1 MYELVHAT
9 SVEVVGDHRLRLDFE
24 NGARGE
30 VDFSR
35 HRWNGVFAPLKDP
48 DYFAQVRLDLGAVTW
63 PNEADI
69 APETL
74 YHWAT
79 TGTGP
84 GDRLDPGDSA

>member
-1 MYELVHAT
+1 MYKLVRTT
-9 SVEVVGDHRLRLDFE
+9 SVEVIGDHRLRVTFD
-24 NGARGE
+24 NGAEGE

-48 DYFAQVRLDLGAVTW
+48 AYFAQVQLGLGTIVW
-63 PNEADI
+63 PNEVDVD
-69 APETL
+69 PETL

-84 GDRLDPGDSA
+84 GDDLSGIDFA

>member
-1 MYELVHAT
+1 MYDLVHAT
-9 SVEVVGDHRLRLDFE
+9 AVEVVGDHRLWVKFE
-24 NGARGE
+24 DGAQGE
-30 VDFSR
+30 IDFSR
-35 HRWNGVFAPLKDP
+35 HHWNGVFAPLKDP

-84 GDRLDPGDSA
+84 

>member
-1 MYELVHAT
+1 MYKLVDTT
-9 SVEVVGDHRLRLDFE
+9 SVEVIGDHRLHLTFE
-24 NGARGE
+24 DGAEGE

-35 HRWNGVFAPLKDP
+35 HHWNGVFAPLQDP
-48 DYFAQVRLDLGAVTW
+48 EYFARVQLDLGTIVW

-79 TGTGP
+79 TGA
-84 GDRLDPGDSA
+84 DPGDPLDDDDSA

>member
-1 MYELVHAT
+1 MYDLVHAT
-9 SVEVVGDHRLRLDFE
+9 SVEVVGDHRLWVEFE

-35 HRWNGVFAPLKDP
+35 HRWTGVFAPLEDP
-48 DYFAQVRLDLGAVTW
+48 EYFAQVYLDLGAVTW
-63 PNEADI
+63 PNDADI

-84 GDRLDPGDSA
+84 GDPLGEVDFA

>member
-9 SVEVVGDHRLRLDFE
+9 AVEVVADHRLRVVFE
-24 NGARGE
+24 NGAQGE

-35 HRWNGVFAPLKDP
+35 HRWNGVFAPLEDP
-48 DYFAQVRLDLGAVTW
+48 EYFAQVRLDLGAVTW
-63 PNEADI
+63 PNDADI
-69 APETL
+69 DPETL

-84 GDRLDPGDSA
+84 ENRPGPADLT

>member
-1 MYELVHAT
+1 MYKLVDTT
-9 SVEVVGDHRLRLDFE
+9 SVEVIGDHRLRLRFE
-24 NGARGE
+24 DGAEGE

-35 HRWNGVFAPLKDP
+35 HRWTGVFAPLKDP
-48 DYFAQVRLDLGAVTW
+48 SYFALVQLGLGTVVW

-69 APETL
+69 DPATL

-84 GDRLDPGDSA
+84 GDPLGEVDFA